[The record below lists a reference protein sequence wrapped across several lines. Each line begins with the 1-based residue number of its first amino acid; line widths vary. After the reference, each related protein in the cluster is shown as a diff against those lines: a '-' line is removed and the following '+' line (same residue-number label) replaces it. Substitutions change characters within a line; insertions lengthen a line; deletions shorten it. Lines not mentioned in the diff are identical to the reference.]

1 MEHYKLYKLLN
12 HSAVSTVVTKQWIE
26 VNGLSNG
33 QYYVNKYISYQT
45 SMLRSDLCDYSHTYI
60 FEKGTV
66 NARPLHILI

>member
-33 QYYVNKYISYQT
+33 QYYVNKYISYQI
-45 SMLRSDLCDYSHTYI
+45 SMLKIRFMWL
-60 FEKGTV
+60 
-66 NARPLHILI
+66 